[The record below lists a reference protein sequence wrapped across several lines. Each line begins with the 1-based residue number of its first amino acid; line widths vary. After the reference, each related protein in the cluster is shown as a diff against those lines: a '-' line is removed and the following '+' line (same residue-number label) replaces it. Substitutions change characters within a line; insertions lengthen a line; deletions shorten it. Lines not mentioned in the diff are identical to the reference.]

1 MAIDTRFGLKC
12 ALVNTQSVG
21 NKTCEIRGYINDN
34 KLDILMLAETWLN
47 NYDSAKIREMTPDTH
62 TLLAYTSLGGI
73 EEGEEWGFS
82 SLNLFPK

>member
-1 MAIDTRFGLKC
+1 MNI
-12 ALVNTQSVG
+12 QSVG
-21 NKTCEIRGYINDN
+21 NKTCEIRDYINDN
-34 KLDILMLAETWLN
+34 KLDILMLTEAWLN

-62 TLLAYTSLGGI
+62 TFLGGI

>member
-1 MAIDTRFGLKC
+1 MAIDTRFCLKC
-12 ALVNTQSVG
+12 ALNIQSVG
-21 NKTCEIRGYINDN
+21 NKTCEIRDYINDN

-62 TLLAYTSLGGI
+62 TLYTSLGGI